1 MEIIMNKLYRCIQSE
16 KNKSRVLSHLL
27 FYRNVFLSLIL
38 HICTSVHSRF
48 IGCLPLENSYLCNKC
63 KKRMKTVPRVAGE
76 WDNTSSAITLFTRV
90 AYNIFSTIEQKNE
103 KKNNDKQQFNPV
115 RRV

>member
-16 KNKSRVLSHLL
+16 KNKSRVLSNLL

-63 KKRMKTVPRVAGE
+63 KKRMKTVPRVADE

-90 AYNIFSTIEQKNE
+90 AYNHFFYDRTKKRE
-103 KKNNDKQQFNPV
+103 KKQ
-115 RRV
+115 R